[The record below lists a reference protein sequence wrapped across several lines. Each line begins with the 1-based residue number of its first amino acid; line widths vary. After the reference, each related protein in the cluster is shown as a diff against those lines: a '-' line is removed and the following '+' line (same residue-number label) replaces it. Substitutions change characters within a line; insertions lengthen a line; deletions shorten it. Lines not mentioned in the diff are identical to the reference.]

1 MQPSRV
7 TANNDTFRG
16 SREVE
21 VLYKFGRI
29 VETYLFIKSG
39 LYIDSKI
46 LKNREVVYFYD
57 LRKSVSRAN

>member
-29 VETYLFIKSG
+29 VETYLFVKSG